1 MNSILKG
8 DSSGAINIVLQQGY
22 DYTGSTIHVEFCGV
36 LRSFAGKHAGDV
48 IQLAYDAEET
58 KMMPLGAWPVK
69 ISLVRNGLVTTVR
82 CAGLN
87 IRVTDDPTQ
96 VYTNGVITIDAKG
109 LLYGITDLPASYTD
123 KDVVA
128 KIREILIRG
137 GAVLCALFMCGLA
150 FGASVTGTAKENIR
164 NTDNVV
170 TNVDLS
176 GLVTEDGLQ
185 RQLESVGGMTEQG
198 VRGIVTEMGSQF
210 GKVKSVNGHEGEV
223 VLSAGDIRMNTNE
236 NAQTVAQA
244 IANATPSDYQ
254 SVKANAATGAN
265 HAGLANNPHG
275 VTAAQIGAV
284 TGEQLE
290 PISTKVE
297 QALAYSQATYQ
308 YNRANTNA
316 WFEGTNYNV
325 NAEQAEHKVK
335 YSHEDWEDV
344 LFTPCSLQLY
354 EIRGGER
361 KVVWDQRDWTVYYWN
376 LKSQQLSN
384 NLATATHDLSENVRT
399 NYMKRGW
406 AKYTAVNGLDNP
418 DPSTL
423 WIDTPKV
430 QLMAEAQWEKLVE
443 VGGAGYYTL
452 TGNGIQ
458 LAPADAE
465 STFLTIKDFEG
476 NACLTFRKTSS
487 YLVYCEC
494 GSDIVSNY
502 MDNQGRVTF
511 HLTTDVQPTAE
522 FSTTLELDSFVEQ
535 DGAGCPA
542 NYEWTGS
549 VGSWDCHFKLKPG
562 ITANACFARFK
573 VMREGENV
581 VEHTVPIK
589 LNGGIVFEQGGQ
601 TLKCKPVAQ
610 NTSVGSTV
618 NWVIAQ

>member
-22 DYTGSTIHVEFCGV
+22 DYTGATIHVEFCGV
-36 LRSFAGKHAGDV
+36 LRSFAGKQAGDV

-58 KMMPLGAWPVK
+58 RMMPLGAWPVK
-69 ISLVRNGLVTTVR
+69 ISLVRNGMIATVR

-109 LLYGITDLPASYTD
+109 LLYGITDLPATYTD
-123 KDVVA
+123 KNIVA

-176 GLVTEDGLQ
+176 GLATEAFVQGA
-185 RQLESVGGMTEQG
+185 VKNAGGMTEQDVIG
-198 VRGIVTEMGSQF
+198 VVTSMGSQF
-210 GKVKSVNGHEGEV
+210 GKVKSVNGQEGDV
-223 VLSAGDIRMNTNE
+223 VISAEG
-236 NAQTVAQA
+236 
-244 IANATPSDYQ
+244 
-254 SVKANAATGAN
+254 
-265 HAGLANNPHG
+265 
-275 VTAAQIGAV
+275 IGAI
-284 TGEQLE
+284 TYEQIA
-290 PISTKVE
+290 PTTAMAE

-325 NAEQAEHKVK
+325 NAEQAEHKMK
-335 YSHEDWEDV
+335 YSHEDWENV

-354 EIRGGER
+354 EIRDGER

-376 LKSQQLSN
+376 FKSQQLSN
-384 NLATATHDLSENVRT
+384 VLATATHDLSENVRT
-399 NYMKRGW
+399 NYMRHGW

-430 QLMAEAQWEKLVE
+430 QLMAGAQWEKLVE
-443 VGGAGYYTL
+443 FGGAGYYTL

-458 LAPADAE
+458 LAPADAT

-494 GSDIVSNY
+494 GSDCVSNY
-502 MDNQGRVTF
+502 VDGQGRVTF
-511 HLTTDVQPTAE
+511 HLVTDTQPTAE
-522 FSTTLELDSFVEQ
+522 FSTTLEIDSFVEQ
-535 DGAGCPA
+535 DGDGCPA

-549 VGSWDCHFKLKPG
+549 PGSWDCHFILKPG
-562 ITANACFARFK
+562 ISASACFARFK
-573 VMREGENV
+573 VKREGENV

-589 LNGGIVFEQGGQ
+589 LNGGIVFEQNGQ

-610 NTSVGSTV
+610 GASVGSTV

>member
-22 DYTGSTIHVEFCGV
+22 DYTGATIHVEFCGV
-36 LRSFAGKHAGDV
+36 LRSFAGKQAGDV

-58 KMMPLGAWPVK
+58 RMMPLGAWPVK
-69 ISLVRNGLVTTVR
+69 ISLVRNGMITTVR

-109 LLYGITDLPASYTD
+109 LLYGITDLPATYTD

-176 GLVTEDGLQ
+176 GLATETFVQGA
-185 RQLESVGGMTEQG
+185 VKNAGGMTKDG
-198 VRGIVTEMGSQF
+198 VRGIVEEMGSQF
-210 GKVKSVNGHEGEV
+210 GKVKSVNGKEGEV
-223 VLSAGDIRMNTNE
+223 VISAAD
-236 NAQTVAQA
+236 V
-244 IANATPSDYQ
+244 
-254 SVKANAATGAN
+254 
-265 HAGLANNPHG
+265 
-275 VTAAQIGAV
+275 GAV
-284 TGEQLE
+284 TGEQLA
-290 PISTKVE
+290 PISTMAE
-297 QALAYSQATYQ
+297 QALVYAQATYQ

-325 NAEQAEHKVK
+325 NAEQAEHKVR
-335 YSHEDWEDV
+335 YSHEDWENV

-354 EIRGGER
+354 EIRDGER

-376 LKSQQLSN
+376 FKSQQLSN
-384 NLATATHDLSENVRT
+384 VLATATHDLSENVRT
-399 NYMKRGW
+399 NYMRRGW

-423 WIDTPKV
+423 WVDTPKV
-430 QLMAEAQWEKLVE
+430 QLMAGAQWEKLVE
-443 VGGAGYYTL
+443 FGGAGYYTL

-458 LAPADAE
+458 LAPADAT

-502 MDNQGRVTF
+502 VDGQGRVTF
-511 HLTTDVQPTAE
+511 HLVTDTQPTAE
-522 FSTTLELDSFVEQ
+522 FSTTLEIDSFVEQ
-535 DGAGCPA
+535 DGDGCPA

-549 VGSWDCHFKLKPG
+549 PGSWDCHFILKPG
-562 ITANACFARFK
+562 ISASACFARFK
-573 VMREGENV
+573 VKREGENV

-589 LNGGIVFEQGGQ
+589 LDGGIVFEQNGQ

-610 NTSVGSTV
+610 GASVGSTV